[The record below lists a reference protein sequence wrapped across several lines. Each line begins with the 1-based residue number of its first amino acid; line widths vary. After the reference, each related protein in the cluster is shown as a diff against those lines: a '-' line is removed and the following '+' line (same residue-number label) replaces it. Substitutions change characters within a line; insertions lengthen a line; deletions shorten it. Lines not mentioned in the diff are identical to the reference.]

1 MNPKF
6 FEQPILNSPYE
17 APSRHWE
24 FDDNGQ
30 PTHRIVEAEV
40 AGGGMAK
47 HEGQADLGPVVAG
60 IRTGDAPLRRDEA
73 LGTLRAHKA
82 MIVERFD
89 VVRLTLFGSVA
100 RDQAEPDSDLDL
112 LVEFRGE
119 KSRSK

>member
-24 FDDNGQ
+24 LDDNGH

-47 HEGQADLGPVVAG
+47 HEGQADPVRSWPAF
-60 IRTGDAPLRRDEA
+60 APE
-73 LGTLRAHKA
+73 TLRCGGTRRW
-82 MIVERFD
+82 VF
-89 VVRLTLFGSVA
+89 
-100 RDQAEPDSDLDL
+100 
-112 LVEFRGE
+112 
-119 KSRSK
+119 